1 MLPAP
6 FHHPDLGTSI
16 HLDMTLGEGNAIPDR
31 SPLSHQL
38 YTLGKSQT
46 FGNHRVTSAAA
57 LLSLRLYTEVEM

>member
-46 FGNHRVTSAAA
+46 FGNH
-57 LLSLRLYTEVEM
+57 